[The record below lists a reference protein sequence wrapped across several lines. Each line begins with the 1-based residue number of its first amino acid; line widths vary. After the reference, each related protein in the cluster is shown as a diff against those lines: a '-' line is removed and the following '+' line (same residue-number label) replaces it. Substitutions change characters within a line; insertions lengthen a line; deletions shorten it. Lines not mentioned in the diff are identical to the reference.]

1 MYGRLSDLPFP
12 FKGINGPCTL
22 PVLSLPVR
30 TVLPGSATVK
40 SFDKVLP
47 DPLEVWRPPDDPGR
61 KRLRLW
67 KESILTGTLVNSASI
82 LAGSLVGLA
91 AGKHLP
97 ERLKTTLMQGLGL
110 AVILI
115 GIQMALSGK
124 EPLAAIGCLLLGA
137 VTGELLRI
145 EQGVE
150 WIGVWLKRRTG
161 STSSTFVQGFVFA
174 SILYLTGAMM
184 IVGCI
189 QDGTVGDASTL
200 FIKAL
205 LDGVA
210 SVALASTLGVGVAFS
225 ALSVLIVQGA
235 VTLLASRLDILREP
249 AVLSAV
255 TATGGLVILGIGIN
269 LLNMARI
276 RIGNFLPA
284 LFYAIAWAAFHT

>member
-1 MYGRLSDLPFP
+1 M
-12 FKGINGPCTL
+12 
-22 PVLSLPVR
+22 
-30 TVLPGSATVK
+30 
-40 SFDKVLP
+40 
-47 DPLEVWRPPDDPGR
+47 
-61 KRLRLW
+61 
-67 KESILTGTLVNSASI
+67 TGTFVNAGAI
-82 LAGSLVGLA
+82 LAGALVGLA

-97 ERLKTTLMQGLGL
+97 ERLKTTVMQGLGL
-110 AVILI
+110 SVILI
-115 GIQMALSGK
+115 GLQMALSGK
-124 EPLAAIGCLLLGA
+124 EPLVAIGCLLSGA

-150 WIGVWLKRRTG
+150 RVGEWLKARTG
-161 STSSTFVQGFVFA
+161 SDSLTFVQGFVSA

-189 QDGTVGDASTL
+189 QDGTVGDTRTL
-200 FIKAL
+200 YIKSL

-225 ALSVLIVQGA
+225 ALSVLLVQGA
-235 VTLLASRLDILREP
+235 VTLLASHLDFLREP

-284 LFYAIAWAAFHT
+284 LFYAIAWAAFFAG

>member
-1 MYGRLSDLPFP
+1 M
-12 FKGINGPCTL
+12 
-22 PVLSLPVR
+22 
-30 TVLPGSATVK
+30 
-40 SFDKVLP
+40 
-47 DPLEVWRPPDDPGR
+47 
-61 KRLRLW
+61 
-67 KESILTGTLVNSASI
+67 TGTFVNAGAI
-82 LAGSLVGLA
+82 LAGALVGLA

-97 ERLKTTLMQGLGL
+97 ERLKTIVMQGLGL

-115 GIQMALSGK
+115 GLQMALSVK

-150 WIGVWLKRRTG
+150 RVGEWLKARTG
-161 STSSTFVQGFVFA
+161 SNSSTFVQGFVSA
-174 SILYLTGAMM
+174 SVLYLTGAMM

-189 QDGTVGDASTL
+189 QDGTVGDTRTL
-200 FIKAL
+200 FIKSL

-210 SVALASTLGVGVAFS
+210 SVAFASTLGAGVAFS
-225 ALSVLIVQGA
+225 ALSVLLVQGA
-235 VTLLASRLDILREP
+235 VTLLASQLAFLREP
-249 AVLSAV
+249 AVLGAV

-284 LFYAIAWAAFHT
+284 LFYAIVWAVFFAR

>member
-1 MYGRLSDLPFP
+1 MS
-12 FKGINGPCTL
+12 
-22 PVLSLPVR
+22 
-30 TVLPGSATVK
+30 
-40 SFDKVLP
+40 
-47 DPLEVWRPPDDPGR
+47 
-61 KRLRLW
+61 
-67 KESILTGTLVNSASI
+67 GTFVNAGAI

-97 ERLKTTLMQGLGL
+97 ERLKTTAMQGLGL

-115 GIQMALSGK
+115 GLQMALSLT

-150 WIGVWLKRRTG
+150 RVGEWLKAQTG
-161 STSSTFVQGFVFA
+161 SNSSTFVQGFVSA
-174 SILYLTGAMM
+174 SVLYLTGAMM

-189 QDGTVGDASTL
+189 QDGTVGDTRTL
-200 FIKAL
+200 YIKSL

-210 SVALASTLGVGVAFS
+210 SVALASTLGAGVAFS
-225 ALSVLIVQGA
+225 ALSVLLVQGA
-235 VTLLASRLDILREP
+235 VTLLASQLAFLREP

-276 RIGNFLPA
+276 RIGSFLPA
-284 LFYAIAWAAFHT
+284 LFYAIVWAAFF